1 MTDTAIYQNHP
12 PALIPLYARALRA
25 KSGQKDSSII
35 IPELSASLIGAST
48 STKSLARYQSIC
60 NFRPARRIPVTWPHI
75 LAFPLHLKLLTD
87 NRFPLPLLGLVHLR
101 NTITQHRDIAC
112 GENLDIQVRFGQQES
127 TSRGIEFDLITEA
140 YSAGKLVWEESSV
153 NLFRQARNT
162 SDTPEQKSPPPK
174 LERYP
179 NTISIHAAESIGR
192 QYASVSGDRNPI
204 HLHALTAKAF
214 GFPRAIAH
222 GMWSKA
228 HVLALLEQQENWM
241 AGAFRVSCQ
250 FKKPLFLP
258 GTAQLNWRAGESEW
272 DYQLLNAQ
280 GDAPHLTG
288 SVEWL

>member
-1 MTDTAIYQNHP
+1 MTDTAVYHNHP
-12 PALIPLYARALRA
+12 PALIPLYARALQA
-25 KSGQKDSSII
+25 KSGKKDSPTI
-35 IPELSASLIGAST
+35 IPDLSARLMGAAT
-48 STKSLARYQSIC
+48 STKSLPRYQSIC
-60 NFRPARRIPVTWPHI
+60 GFQTRRRIPATWPHI

-112 GENLDIQVRFGQQES
+112 GENLDIDVRFGKQES
-127 TSRGIEFDLITEA
+127 TARGIEFDLITEA

-153 NLFRQARNT
+153 NLFRQADRTEGNPGEKV
-162 SDTPEQKSPPPK
+162 SPPK

-179 NTISIHAAESIGR
+179 NTLSIDAAESIGR

-241 AGAFRVSCQ
+241 SGAFRVSCQ

-258 GTAQLNWRAGESEW
+258 GTAQLNWQSGKSRW
-272 DYQLLNAQ
+272 DYQLLNGT

-288 SVEWL
+288 NVEWL